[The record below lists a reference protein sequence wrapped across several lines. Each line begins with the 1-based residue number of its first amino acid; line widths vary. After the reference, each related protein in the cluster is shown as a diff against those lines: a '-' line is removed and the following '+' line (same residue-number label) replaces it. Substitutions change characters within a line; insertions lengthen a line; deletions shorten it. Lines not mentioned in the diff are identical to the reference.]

1 MPRGRDPWRDRALR
15 PGCER
20 GRARDR
26 RRDPRD
32 RRPVHLRGA
41 RYRGPRAGAGARRR
55 RPRQQGVGGCDGRDR
70 DGAGPP
76 RVAGARRAMIVDRPW
91 GRTQTFALN
100 QPATARLVTVVPGG
114 DTGAHYH
121 RLRDEL
127 WIVLDRGL
135 TIEIGNRTLQPEPG
149 DELQVPAEEPHR
161 IRCGPDAPG
170 RVLQIAF
177 GYASE
182 DDRLPVEGAPSG
194 DA

>member
-1 MPRGRDPWRDRALR
+1 
-15 PGCER
+15 
-20 GRARDR
+20 
-26 RRDPRD
+26 
-32 RRPVHLRGA
+32 
-41 RYRGPRAGAGARRR
+41 
-55 RPRQQGVGGCDGRDR
+55 
-70 DGAGPP
+70 
-76 RVAGARRAMIVDRPW
+76 MIVDRPW

-127 WIVLDRGL
+127 WIVLDTGL
-135 TIEIGNRTLQPEPG
+135 TIEIGNRTLEPTPG
-149 DELQVPAEEPHR
+149 DELRVPAEEPHR
-161 IRCGPDAPG
+161 IRCGPDGPG

-182 DDRLPVEGAPSG
+182 DDRLPVEGAPAP